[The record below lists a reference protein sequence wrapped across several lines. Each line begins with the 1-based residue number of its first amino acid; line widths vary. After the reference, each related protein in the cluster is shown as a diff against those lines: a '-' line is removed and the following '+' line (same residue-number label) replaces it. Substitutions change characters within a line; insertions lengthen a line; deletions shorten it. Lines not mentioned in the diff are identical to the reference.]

1 MPKTRVPASPSLLPE
16 LAILEQGPSLH
27 EGEAAEIVGAD
38 VEDIEGVKARP
49 AAALA
54 A

>member
-38 VEDIEGVKARP
+38 VQEIEGVKARP